1 MNLLNFYNMNYYNK
15 FILSFK
21 TSDLLD
27 EFLKKYDDGVELAL
41 TVDNLTV
48 DWTRFKTV
56 DEKTM
61 LYFCFSDL
69 SLSAY
74 FDDICRKYPYII
86 IESFSVNNETETKT
100 IGVGKNGV
108 YSETIVTDTEKD
120 DEDFFHAME
129 QKYGTFRN
137 LEYEEYVSEN
147 MFEEQGFLL
156 FRNDEEEKTV
166 SIEAVRMTLPAHYE
180 IPSRLTLDG
189 EEYAVTYLGST
200 AFGGH
205 TELESVVIPD
215 GITGLDH
222 AVFGHCTNLK
232 EIRIPSSVASYGEY
246 VFSDCHKDLT
256 IYIPHNNKY
265 VKELQDE
272 YPDVK
277 FVLEK

>member
-1 MNLLNFYNMNYYNK
+1 MNYCNA

-21 TSDLLD
+21 TSNQLD
-27 EFLKKYDDGVELAL
+27 EFLQKYDDGVELAF

-48 DWTRFKTV
+48 DWVRFKTA

-61 LYFCFSDL
+61 LYSCFSDL

-74 FDDICRKYPYII
+74 FDDICKKYQDIT
-86 IESFSVNNETETKT
+86 IESFSINTETETKT
-100 IGVGKNGV
+100 IGIGNNGT
-108 YSETIVTDTEKD
+108 YSETIVTDTEMD
-120 DEDFFHAME
+120 DEEFFHAME
-129 QKYGTFRN
+129 QKYGIFRN
-137 LEYEEYVSEN
+137 LEYEEDASEN

-156 FRNDEEEKTV
+156 FKNGENEEKTV
-166 SIEAVRMTLPAHYE
+166 SIEAVRMTLPPHYE

-205 TELESVVIPD
+205 TELESVFIPD
-215 GITGLDH
+215 CITGLDH

-232 EIRIPSSVASYGEY
+232 EIHIPASVASYGEY

-265 VKELQDE
+265 IKELQDE
-272 YPDVK
+272 YPEVK